1 MGEGVRGGSM
11 YVWVGVGMGVGM
23 DVCACVQLRATWYHL
38 LMHLC
43 VIEVLHEV

>member
-1 MGEGVRGGSM
+1 VGVGVG
-11 YVWVGVGMGVGM
+11 VGIGVGMGVGM
-23 DVCACVQLRATWYHL
+23 DVCACVQPRATWYHL